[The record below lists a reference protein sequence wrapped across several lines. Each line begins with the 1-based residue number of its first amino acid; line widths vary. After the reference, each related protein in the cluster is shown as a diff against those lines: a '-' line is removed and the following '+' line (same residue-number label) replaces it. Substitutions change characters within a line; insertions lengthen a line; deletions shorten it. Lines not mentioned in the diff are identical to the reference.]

1 MPFVDCLFGRT
12 AHFDHRRRR
21 VPAWNQVATSNAM
34 HHLIRPALR
43 LRVALCAAVAI
54 AVLAPAGEWLGA
66 SPAPI
71 AVQASSR
78 TRTQT
83 KKRPPRRTMRRSRAR
98 GVGVTPVASTA
109 WTSPNG
115 LPALATDLSGMIST
129 RVRSG
134 QFGVMITSL
143 TRGDTLFAQNAGEMM
158 QPASTMKLFSTA
170 VALDRYGPE
179 HCFSTDVLRDAPMG
193 GDGTVSG
200 SIYLRADG
208 DPSMSAR
215 FYHDA
220 NLPMA
225 TLARS
230 VAAAGVKHVT
240 GDLVYDASA
249 FDDRRIPEGWKTT
262 YLGAAYAARVSALSL
277 NENIVWVVV
286 QPAGKQ
292 ASVTLEPMSTTIP
305 VRSKVRLVSG
315 RGGRIIA
322 RRAADGGIDVSG
334 SIGSSSGPLR
344 YSLVVDDPALFTAG
358 GLRAALQAAGITVD
372 GAVKPGKTPASAQK
386 IASLPS
392 PPLSRIVS
400 EMNRESINI
409 VAELLF
415 RDAAREASP
424 NGTGTAET
432 GLANL
437 RDFLQKR
444 VGANPQEIR
453 VTDGS
458 GLSTLD
464 YMTPR
469 AMIHLLS
476 YAHKGPWSSAF
487 HGSLPVAGESELLR
501 QRMRSTPA
509 QGNLHAKTGT
519 TNTVVGLAGYVT
531 AKDGEILAF
540 SFIYNGN
547 DRWNAKATMDGMG
560 ATLANF
566 VRE

>member
-1 MPFVDCLFGRT
+1 MQHLF
-12 AHFDHRRRR
+12 RRALPR
-21 VPAWNQVATSNAM
+21 V
-34 HHLIRPALR
+34 
-43 LRVALCAAVAI
+43 
-54 AVLAPAGEWLGA
+54 AVLACVSLSMLAPDESLYAA
-66 SPAPI
+66 PTSVVSAPSPLAF
-71 AVQASSR
+71 QASSR
-78 TRTQT
+78 SRAKTQT
-83 KKRPPRRTMRRSRAR
+83 KRTTRRRTPVRRASRRS
-98 GVGVTPVASTA
+98 TPVASTA

-115 LPALATDLSGMIST
+115 AAALATDLAGMIST

-134 QFGVMITSL
+134 QFGVMVTSL
-143 TRGDTLFAQNAGEMM
+143 TRGDTLFAQNAGTMM

-179 HCFSTDVLRDAPMG
+179 HSFSTDVLRDG
-193 GDGTVSG
+193 QLGSDGEVNG
-200 SIYLRADG
+200 NIFLRADG

-215 FYHDA
+215 FYKDP

-230 VAAAGVKHVT
+230 VAAAGVKHVK
-240 GDLVYDASA
+240 GDLVFDATA
-249 FDDRRIPEGWKTT
+249 FDDQKIPEGWKTT

-286 QPAGKQ
+286 QPSGRTA
-292 ASVTLEPMSTTIP
+292 AVSLEPMTTTIP
-305 VRSKVRLVSG
+305 VRSKVRLVGG
-315 RGGRIIA
+315 RGGRIVA

-358 GLRAALQAAGITVD
+358 ALRAALQTVGITVD
-372 GAVKPGKTPASAQK
+372 GTIRPGKTPENAEK
-386 IASLPS
+386 VASLAS
-392 PPLSRIVS
+392 PPLSRVVS

-415 RDAAREASP
+415 RDAARAAAP
-424 NGTGTAET
+424 NGVGTAAT

-437 RDFLQKR
+437 RDFLQKK
-444 VGANPQEIR
+444 VGANPDEVR
-453 VTDGS
+453 ASDGS

-469 AMIHLLS
+469 VMIQLLG

-501 QRMRSTPA
+501 LRMRSTPA

-519 TNTVVGLAGYVT
+519 TNTVVGLGGYVT
-531 AKDGEILAF
+531 ARNGEILAF
-540 SFIYNGN
+540 CFLYNGN
-547 DRWNAKATMDGMG
+547 DRWNAKATIDAMG

>member
-1 MPFVDCLFGRT
+1 MQRLL
-12 AHFDHRRRR
+12 RR
-21 VPAWNQVATSNAM
+21 A
-34 HHLIRPALR
+34 R
-43 LRVALCAAVAI
+43 LSRVAVLVCATF
-54 AVLAPAGEWLGA
+54 AVLAPDESLYA
-66 SPAPI
+66 APVSVVT
-71 AVQASSR
+71 APVPLAFQASSR
-78 TRTQT
+78 SRAKTQSKRTKTR
-83 KKRPPRRTMRRSRAR
+83 RRTPVRRASRRS
-98 GVGVTPVASTA
+98 TPVASTA

-115 LPALATDLSGMIST
+115 VTALATDLAGMIST

-134 QFGVMITSL
+134 QFGVMVASL
-143 TRGDTLFAQNAGEMM
+143 TRGDTLFAQNAGTMM

-179 HCFSTDVLRDAPMG
+179 HSFSTDVLRDGALG
-193 GDGTVSG
+193 ADGEVNG
-200 SIYLRADG
+200 NLILRSDG

-215 FYHDA
+215 FYRDP

-230 VAAAGVKHVT
+230 VAAAGVKHVK
-240 GDLVYDASA
+240 GDLVFDATA
-249 FDDRRIPEGWKTT
+249 FDDQKIPEGWKTT

-286 QPAGKQ
+286 QPAGRM
-292 ASVTLEPMSTTIP
+292 AAVSLEPMTTTIP
-305 VRSKVRLVSG
+305 VRSKVRLVGG
-315 RGGRIIA
+315 RGGRIVA

-358 GLRAALQAAGITVD
+358 ALRAALQTVGITVD
-372 GAVKPGKTPASAQK
+372 GTIKPGKTPEGAEK
-386 IASLPS
+386 VASLAS

-409 VAELLF
+409 VAELLY
-415 RDAAREASP
+415 RDAARATAP
-424 NGTGTAET
+424 NGIGTAEA
-432 GLANL
+432 GLMNL
-437 RDFLQKR
+437 RDFMQKK
-444 VGANPQEIR
+444 VGANPDEVR
-453 VTDGS
+453 ASDGS

-469 AMIHLLS
+469 AMIKLLG

-501 QRMRSTPA
+501 LRMRATPA

-531 AKDGEILAF
+531 ARNGEILAF

-547 DRWNAKATMDGMG
+547 DRWNAKATIDAMG

>member
-1 MPFVDCLFGRT
+1 MERELPPPD
-12 AHFDHRRRR
+12 
-21 VPAWNQVATSNAM
+21 AM
-34 HHLIRPALR
+34 HHPIRRARP
-43 LRVALCAAVAI
+43 LRVALHAALTLAL
-54 AVLAPAGEWLGA
+54 LAPAGHGLGA
-66 SPAPI
+66 SPAPP
-71 AVQASSR
+71 APAPFSLQASSR
-78 TRTQT
+78 TKARAKTQT
-83 KKRPPRRTMRRSRAR
+83 KRPARRTTRRTRSRAA
-98 GVGVTPVASTA
+98 TPVASIA

-115 LPALATDLSGMIST
+115 LPALTSDLSGMIST
-129 RVRSG
+129 KIRSG
-134 QFGVMITSL
+134 RFGVMVASL

-170 VALDRYGPE
+170 VALDRFGPE
-179 HCFSTDVLRDAPMG
+179 HSFSTDVLRDAPLG
-193 GDGTVSG
+193 GDGTITG

-215 FYHDA
+215 FYHDP

-230 VAAAGVKHVT
+230 VAAAGVKRVT
-240 GDLVYDASA
+240 GDLVFDATA
-249 FDDRRIPEGWKTT
+249 FDDRRIPDGWKST

-292 ASVTLEPMSTTIP
+292 AAVTLEPASTTIP
-305 VRSKVRLVSG
+305 VRSKVRLVGG

-358 GLRAALQAAGITVD
+358 ALRAALQAAGVTVD
-372 GAVKPGKTPASAQK
+372 GAIKAGKTPANAEK
-386 IASLPS
+386 VASLAS

-415 RDAAREASP
+415 RDAARASAADV
-424 NGTGTAET
+424 GTAET

-437 RDFLQKR
+437 RDFMQKK
-444 VGANPQEIR
+444 VEADPQQIR
-453 VTDGS
+453 VSDGS

-464 YMTPR
+464 FMTPR

-501 QRMRSTPA
+501 RRMRATPA

-519 TNTVVGLAGYVT
+519 TNDVVSLAGYVT
-531 AKDGEILAF
+531 ARNGEILAF
-540 SFIYNGN
+540 SFIYNGS
-547 DRWNAKATMDGMG
+547 DRWNAKATIDAMG

>member
-1 MPFVDCLFGRT
+1 MERELPPPD
-12 AHFDHRRRR
+12 
-21 VPAWNQVATSNAM
+21 AM
-34 HHLIRPALR
+34 HHPIRRARP
-43 LRVALCAAVAI
+43 LRVALHAALTI
-54 AVLAPAGEWLGA
+54 ALLAPAGRGLGA
-66 SPAPI
+66 SPAPP
-71 AVQASSR
+71 APAPFALQASSR
-78 TRTQT
+78 TKARAKTQT
-83 KKRPPRRTMRRSRAR
+83 KRPARRTTRRTRSRAA
-98 GVGVTPVASTA
+98 TPVASIA

-115 LPALATDLSGMIST
+115 LPALTSDLSGMIST
-129 RVRSG
+129 KIRSG
-134 QFGVMITSL
+134 RFGVMVASL

-170 VALDRYGPE
+170 VALDRFGPE
-179 HCFSTDVLRDAPMG
+179 HSFSTDVLRDAPLG
-193 GDGTVSG
+193 GDGTITG

-215 FYHDA
+215 FYHDP

-230 VAAAGVKHVT
+230 VAAAGVKRVT
-240 GDLVYDASA
+240 GDLVFDATA
-249 FDDRRIPEGWKTT
+249 FDDRRIPDGWKST

-292 ASVTLEPMSTTIP
+292 AAVTLEPASTTIP
-305 VRSKVRLVSG
+305 VRSKVRLVGG

-358 GLRAALQAAGITVD
+358 ALRAALQAAGVTVD
-372 GAVKPGKTPASAQK
+372 GAIKAGKTPANAEK
-386 IASLPS
+386 VASLAS

-415 RDAAREASP
+415 RDAARASAADV
-424 NGTGTAET
+424 GTAET

-437 RDFLQKR
+437 RDFMQKK
-444 VGANPQEIR
+444 VEADPQQIR
-453 VTDGS
+453 VSDGS

-464 YMTPR
+464 FMTPR
-469 AMIHLLS
+469 AMIHLLG

-501 QRMRSTPA
+501 RRMRATPA

-519 TNTVVGLAGYVT
+519 TNDVVSLAGYVT
-531 AKDGEILAF
+531 ARNGEILAF
-540 SFIYNGN
+540 SFIYNGS
-547 DRWNAKATMDGMG
+547 DRWNAKATIDAMG

>member
-1 MPFVDCLFGRT
+1 
-12 AHFDHRRRR
+12 
-21 VPAWNQVATSNAM
+21 M
-34 HHLIRPALR
+34 HHLIHRAHPM
-43 LRVALCAAVAI
+43 RVALHAALSI
-54 AVLAPAGEWLGA
+54 ALLAPASREAAA
-66 SPAPI
+66 SPAPVPF
-71 AVQASSR
+71 AAPLAFQASSR
-78 TRTQT
+78 TKARTQT
-83 KKRPPRRTMRRSRAR
+83 KRPARRATRRTRAR
-98 GVGVTPVASTA
+98 AATPVAPIA

-115 LPALATDLSGMIST
+115 LSALTTDLSQMLSKRI
-129 RVRSG
+129 RSG
-134 QFGVMITSL
+134 RFGAMVTSL

-179 HCFSTDVLRDAPMG
+179 HSFSTDVLRDAPVG
-193 GDGTVSG
+193 GDGTITG
-200 SIYLRADG
+200 NIYLRADG

-220 NLPMA
+220 NLPMS

-230 VAAAGVKHVT
+230 VAAAGVKRVT
-240 GDLVYDASA
+240 GDLVFDATA

-292 ASVTLEPMSTTIP
+292 ASVTLEPMTTTIP
-305 VRSKVRLVSG
+305 VRSKVRLVGG
-315 RGGRIIA
+315 RGGRIVA

-334 SIGSSSGPLR
+334 SIGASSGPLR

-358 GLRAALQAAGITVD
+358 ALRAALQAAGITVD
-372 GAVKPGKTPASAQK
+372 GAVKPGKTPENAEK
-386 IASLPS
+386 VASLPS

-415 RDAAREASP
+415 RDAARASAP
-424 NGTGTAET
+424 NGVGTAES

-437 RDFLQKR
+437 RDFMRKK
-444 VGANPQEIR
+444 VDADPQQIR
-453 VTDGS
+453 VSDGS

-476 YAHKGPWSSAF
+476 YAHEGPWSSAF

-501 QRMRSTPA
+501 RRMRATPA

-519 TNTVVGLAGYVT
+519 TNTVVSLAGYVT

-547 DRWNAKATMDGMG
+547 DRWNAKATIDAMG

>member
-1 MPFVDCLFGRT
+1 
-12 AHFDHRRRR
+12 
-21 VPAWNQVATSNAM
+21 M
-34 HHLIRPALR
+34 HHLIRRAR
-43 LRVALCAAVAI
+43 ALRVAFQAALTI
-54 AVLAPAGEWLGA
+54 TLLAPAGHGLGA
-66 SPAPI
+66 SPAP
-71 AVQASSR
+71 APEAAPLALQASSR
-78 TRTQT
+78 QQARARTQT
-83 KKRPPRRTMRRSRAR
+83 KRPARRTARRTRAR
-98 GVGVTPVASTA
+98 AATPVASIA

-115 LPALATDLSGMIST
+115 LPALTTDLSRMIST
-129 RVRSG
+129 RIRSG
-134 QFGVMITSL
+134 QFGVMVTSL

-170 VALDRYGPE
+170 VALDRFGPE
-179 HCFSTDVLRDAPMG
+179 HSFSTDVLRDAPVG
-193 GDGTVSG
+193 GDGTITG
-200 SIYLRADG
+200 NIYLRADG

-215 FYHDA
+215 FYHDP

-230 VAAAGVKHVT
+230 VAAAGVKRVT
-240 GDLVYDASA
+240 GDLVFDATA

-292 ASVTLEPMSTTIP
+292 ASVTLEPMTTTIP
-305 VRSKVRLVSG
+305 VRSKVRLVGG
-315 RGGRIIA
+315 RGGRIVA

-334 SIGSSSGPLR
+334 SVGSSSGPLR

-358 GLRAALQAAGITVD
+358 ALRAALQAAGITVD
-372 GAVKPGKTPASAQK
+372 GAVKPGKTPASAEK
-386 IASLPS
+386 VASLAS

-415 RDAAREASP
+415 RDAARATPDAIGS
-424 NGTGTAET
+424 AET

-437 RDFLQKR
+437 RDFMQKK
-444 VGANPQEIR
+444 VGADPQQIR
-453 VTDGS
+453 VSDGS

-464 YMTPR
+464 FMTPR
-469 AMIHLLS
+469 AMIHLLG

-501 QRMRSTPA
+501 RRMRATPA

-519 TNTVVGLAGYVT
+519 TNTVVSLAGYVT
-531 AKDGEILAF
+531 ARDGEILAF

-547 DRWNAKATMDGMG
+547 DRWNAKATIDAMG

>member
-1 MPFVDCLFGRT
+1 MERELPSPT
-12 AHFDHRRRR
+12 
-21 VPAWNQVATSNAM
+21 TM
-34 HHLIRPALR
+34 HHPTL
-43 LRVALCAAVAI
+43 
-54 AVLAPAGEWLGA
+54 
-66 SPAPI
+66 
-71 AVQASSR
+71 
-78 TRTQT
+78 
-83 KKRPPRRTMRRSRAR
+83 RSRAHRAATAALIALALFSTLGAEELRAAPSVSVGATTLSMMPQAATRTKSRAKAPAKRTTRRTPVRRVR
-98 GVGVTPVASTA
+98 GRVAAPVASTA
-109 WTSPNG
+109 WTSPHG
-115 LPALATDLSGMIST
+115 ASALASDLGSMIST

-134 QFGVMITSL
+134 QFGVMVVSL
-143 TRGDTLFAQNAGEMM
+143 TRGDTLFAQNAGAMM

-170 VALDRYGPE
+170 VALDRFGPE
-179 HCFSTDVLRDAPMG
+179 HSFSTDVLRDGALG
-193 GDGTVSG
+193 SDGMVNG
-200 SIYLRADG
+200 SIYLRSDG
-208 DPSMSAR
+208 DPSMSGR
-215 FYHDA
+215 FYRDP

-225 TLARS
+225 TLAKA
-230 VAAAGVKHVT
+230 VAAAGVKHIK

-277 NENIVWVVV
+277 NENLVWVVV
-286 QPAGKQ
+286 QPAGKG
-292 ASVTLEPMSTTIP
+292 ASVTLEPVTTTIP
-305 VRSKVRLVSG
+305 LRSKVRLVGG

-334 SIGSSSGPLR
+334 TIGSLSGPLR

-358 GLRAALQAAGITVD
+358 ALRAALQNAGITFD
-372 GAVKPGKTPASAQK
+372 GTVKAGRTPAGAEK
-386 IASLPS
+386 VAGLPS
-392 PPLSRIVS
+392 PPLSEIVS
-400 EMNRESINI
+400 QMNRESINI

-415 RDAAREASP
+415 RDAARASAP
-424 NGTGTAET
+424 NGMSSAEA
-432 GLANL
+432 GLTNL
-437 RDFLQKR
+437 RDFLQKK
-444 VGANPQEIR
+444 VGADPQSIR
-453 VTDGS
+453 VSDGS

-469 AMIHLLS
+469 VMIQLLS

-501 QRMRSTPA
+501 RRMRSTPA

-519 TNTVVGLAGYVT
+519 TNTVVGLGGYVT